1 MKKISIALLVLFM
14 ASSCEKNFTEI
25 TPKGVIGS
33 SSLAT
38 KEGVDLLLVGAYS
51 MLDQQRTNITNDYYS
66 TGDKFWYD
74 IMSDEAHKGGDN
86 GDLAP
91 LFQLSNHNYETN
103 NPFIFDEWKGLYAGV
118 NRANGVI
125 AQAALVP
132 GVDLTT
138 QIAEARFLRAH
149 FNFNLTRS
157 WRNVP
162 YIGPEDLNDPNKPNE
177 GPLWNQ
183 IEEDFKFAIEK
194 LPVKQ
199 AQSGRANQWSAKA
212 YLGKVYLYEGKYA
225 EAAIILQEVINNGP
239 YELLPEFNDNFG
251 EAGEAGKESVFA
263 IQFQNDGGQSFNG
276 NRSFLKPLA
285 GGPLGTCCGFYQP
298 TQDLVNAYQTNA
310 DGLPL
315 IDTYNQTDV
324 KNDQGLASFQ
334 ADGVTPTPFTV
345 HTGPVDPRLDFT
357 VGRRDLDW
365 NGFGR
370 FVGQSWIR
378 VQANGGPYATKK
390 FQYRAWDIA
399 ANRGKFGQFE
409 RPGIH
414 YQIIRYADVLLM
426 AAEALVESG
435 GSLTTAM
442 DYVNQVRNRAKNSTY
457 VPTIAGVSP
466 TNYQIEPFT
475 SFPDVEFARK
485 AVRFERRLELA
496 TEGHRWFDLAR
507 YGADYYVQN
516 MNTYFRNEARTIKG
530 LENLVSP
537 AMPKHV
543 VLPIPLSAIDLS
555 NNLLKQNPE
564 WVR

>member
-1 MKKISIALLVLFM
+1 MKKIVIGFSLIFLAT
-14 ASSCEKNFTEI
+14 SCDKEFTEVS
-25 TPKGVIGS
+25 PKGVIDAP
-33 SSLAT
+33 SLAT
-38 KEGVDLLLVGAYS
+38 KEGVDLLLIGAYS

-74 IMSDEAHKGGDN
+74 IMSDDAHKGGDN

-91 LFQLSNHNYETN
+91 LFQLANHNYETN

-125 AQAALVP
+125 AQAALVE
-132 GVDLTT
+132 GVDLTP

-162 YIGPEDLNDPNKPNE
+162 YIAPEDLNDPNKPNE
-177 GPLWNQ
+177 GPLWPQ
-183 IEEDFKFAIEK
+183 IEEDFQFAIAN
-194 LPVKQ
+194 LPPTQ
-199 AQSGRANQWSAKA
+199 SQSGRANQWSAKA
-212 YLGKVYLYEGKYA
+212 YLGKVYLYERKYA
-225 EAAIILQEVINNGP
+225 EAATLLQDVINNGP
-239 YELLPEFNDNFG
+239 YALLKEFTDNFG
-251 EAGEAGKESVFA
+251 EAGEAKSESVFA

-298 TQDLVNAYQTNA
+298 TQDLVNAYQTDGA
-310 DGLPL
+310 GLPL
-315 IDTYNQTDV
+315 LDTYNQTDV
-324 KNDQGLASFQ
+324 KNDQGLPSFQ

-345 HTGPVDPRLDFT
+345 HAGPLDPRLDFT
-357 VGRRDLDW
+357 VGRRDIDW

-370 FVGQSWIR
+370 FVGAAWNR

-390 FQYRAWDIA
+390 FQYTAKDIA
-399 ANRGKFGQFE
+399 AQRGKFGQFE

-426 AAEALVESG
+426 AAEALVESN
-435 GSLTTAM
+435 GSLPTALN
-442 DYVNQVRNRAKNSTY
+442 YVNQVRSRAKNSTY
-457 VPTIAGVSP
+457 VATLPGINP
-466 TNYQIEPFT
+466 TNYQIELYPN
-475 SFPDVEFARK
+475 FPDVDFARK
-485 AVRFERRLELA
+485 AVRMERRLELA
-496 TEGHRWFDLAR
+496 TEGHRWFDLSR
-507 YGADYYVQN
+507 YGADYYVTTI
-516 MNTYFRNEARTIKG
+516 NTFFKNEARTIKG

-555 NNLLKQNPE
+555 NNVLKQNPE
-564 WVR
+564 WQ